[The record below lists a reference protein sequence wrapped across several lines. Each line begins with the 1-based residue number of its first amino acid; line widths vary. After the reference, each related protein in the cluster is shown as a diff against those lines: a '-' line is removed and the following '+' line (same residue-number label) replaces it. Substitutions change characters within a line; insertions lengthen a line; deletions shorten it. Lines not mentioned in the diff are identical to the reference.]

1 MKIDD
6 SPTLLTTCRK
16 RSIQMAMEK
25 GGSEYRVYILQRLGD
40 HNYPAE
46 QFSPWNGRRKNKRRE
61 RLDKVD
67 GSNFHSFSKKQHRM
81 DHLSWSIDVQEAHKH
96 SNLQNQRLELKKKSV
111 IDSPPHWVKWR
122 VFVFLHF
129 TEYTL
134 GGWCFASNTQPFTH
148 LMEIDFVGC
157 FFFVFFAF
165 SRGLI
170 YKHNNTNGFFV
181 FSFHL
186 LLLLLLQTLFHTSL
200 SLLLSQSVFIYI
212 IISEPTNWNADFI
225 ASRSTDTTRFTAF
238 DFFLARF
245 FFLVHVVSTDFK

>member
-1 MKIDD
+1 M
-6 SPTLLTTCRK
+6 
-16 RSIQMAMEK
+16 
-25 GGSEYRVYILQRLGD
+25 
-40 HNYPAE
+40 
-46 QFSPWNGRRKNKRRE
+46 
-61 RLDKVD
+61 
-67 GSNFHSFSKKQHRM
+67 
-81 DHLSWSIDVQEAHKH
+81 
-96 SNLQNQRLELKKKSV
+96 KKKSV

-245 FFLVHVVSTDFK
+245 FFSCSRCFNRLQMNNMFNMRSEDEKNKIQKKRMEWNNHRRRENLRR